1 MSFLIR
7 FHELGLS
14 LLFSHPLVDA
24 YQRGGPGVHSLTD
37 SQKIA
42 WELLQGEDPVFLTG
56 EAGSGKSFLVRR
68 FMDSQDP
75 KDFPVLASTGAAAV
89 LVGGRTLH
97 SFLGLG
103 ILEGGAEVA
112 VAKALKDRRV
122 CRRIKR
128 AKGLIIDEIS
138 MISGETLAAAEAVC
152 RFAREEELPWGGLKV
167 IVVGD
172 FAQLP
177 PVERRRVGSPDWAFK
192 SRTWKETSFQPALLH
207 QNLRTG
213 NPEFLQVLNL
223 VRKGQVDN
231 TVREFLKDRSCGVP
245 SDFEGTR
252 LYPRRLQA
260 DQHNEGRLAELPG
273 KVRLFPSEYAGES
286 RYISAMKKYSP
297 LPEELKLTEGALVML
312 RQNDPRGRWVNG
324 STGVLTGFGDECLNI
339 ELLNG
344 RPIEIEKTTFSLLDA
359 EGKVRAAVTNFPV
372 ILAWAATIH
381 KSQGMTLD
389 RLAVDLGSLWE
400 PGQAYVALSRITQPE
415 NLWLTGWQERS
426 VKADPQVTQFYQDLE
441 SR

>member
-1 MSFLIR
+1 M
-7 FHELGLS
+7 E
-14 LLFSHPLVDA
+14 
-24 YQRGGPGVHSLTD
+24 SLTE
-37 SQKIA
+37 SQQRA
-42 WELLQGEDPVFLTG
+42 WELLQGETPVFLTG

-68 FMDSQDP
+68 FMDSQNS

-103 ILEGGAEVA
+103 ILEGGADMA
-112 VAKALKDRRV
+112 VAKALKDKRV

-128 AKGLIIDEIS
+128 AKGLVIDEIS

-152 RFAREEELPWGGLKV
+152 RLAREEEVPWGGLKV
-167 IVVGD
+167 VVVGD

-192 SRTWKETSFQPALLH
+192 SRTWKESGFRSALLQ

-213 NPEFLQVLNL
+213 NPEFLQVLNR
-223 VRKGQVDN
+223 VRKGEVDS
-231 TVREFLKDRSCGVP
+231 TVREFLKDRSGEVP
-245 SDFEGTR
+245 QEFEGTR
-252 LYPRRLQA
+252 LFPRRAQA
-260 DQHNEGRLAELPG
+260 DHHNEGRLSNLPG
-273 KVRLFPSEYAGES
+273 KIRLFPAEFAGEK
-286 RYISAMKKYSP
+286 RYVTSMKRYSP
-297 LPEELKLTEGALVML
+297 LPEELKLKEGALVML

-324 STGVLTGFGDECLNI
+324 STGTLVGFGDDYLKI
-339 ELLNG
+339 ELLSG
-344 RPIEIEKTTFSLLDA
+344 RTIEIEKTTFSLLDA

-400 PGQAYVALSRITQPE
+400 PGQAYVALSRITQPD
-415 NLWLTGWQERS
+415 NLWLTGWQESS
-426 VKADPQVTQFYQDLE
+426 VKADPQVTRFYQGLE